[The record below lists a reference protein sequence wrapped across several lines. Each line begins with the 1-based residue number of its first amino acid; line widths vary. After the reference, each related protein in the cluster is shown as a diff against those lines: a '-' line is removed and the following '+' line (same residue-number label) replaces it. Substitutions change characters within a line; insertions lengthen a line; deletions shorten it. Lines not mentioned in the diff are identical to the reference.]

1 MRAVGVTWDDEDT
14 PTVFVAERIAHEQ
27 TARVYLRRSRRGR
40 AMFFALGVAAGAA
53 LAELAR
59 LVL

>member
-1 MRAVGVTWDDEDT
+1 MTWDDEDT